1 MHRLARATQRQ
12 VCLTQLAL
20 LHILQLR
27 CKALRML
34 HFDGVSAILKSEKD
48 AADPHGHQRLC
59 ALPVV
64 GHVAQT
70 VQRHLCW

>member
-1 MHRLARATQRQ
+1 MHRLARATKRQ
-12 VCLTQLAL
+12 VPLTQL

-34 HFDGVSAILKSEKD
+34 HFDGVSATLKSEQD
-48 AADPHGHQRLC
+48 AADPHGHQRFC
-59 ALPVV
+59 TLPVV
-64 GHVAQT
+64 GHIAQT